1 VKKHLLTLALLVGA
15 ISGCRQD
22 KPAVSTAP
30 PQALPPQSFKRDWA
44 ANLQLE
50 KGDAIDRVFLREDMV
65 FAYSKKHMA
74 YAVNKGAGVI
84 RFTAFLTDSRVKPH
98 PPVVLKERIVFP
110 TDSTLEVYRRDGRF
124 ERSYRTNSSLRT
136 DAVGWPGGSRMF
148 FGVDGPGSGRLV
160 AVETSPT
167 QYKPVTEKW
176 ELMSTH
182 GKSIS
187 SAPAFNAG
195 VVYASFEDGLVY
207 AVNADSRE
215 PIWQTSTGQTFATFG
230 PVTAALRAD
239 DFGVYVPSTDSK
251 FYCLDKTQGKVKW
264 EYYAGA
270 SLRDDP
276 EVTATM
282 VYLPVTG
289 RGIVA
294 LDKLNGPVIREPRWI
309 CKDAVKLVS
318 EDEKYAYFA
327 RADNIVIAIDK
338 QTGEQRFTSK
348 RNDLVAFATNT
359 KDATIYAG
367 TKEGELVAITPVL
380 KPGNVGEIALDNA
393 RVIEALAMK

>member
-1 VKKHLLTLALLVGA
+1 MKKHLLSLALLAGTVAGCQQTKPKV
-15 ISGCRQD
+15 SGVPEPL
-22 KPAVSTAP
+22 PA
-30 PQALPPQSFKRDWA
+30 QSFKRDWA
-44 ANLQLE
+44 ANLQLN
-50 KGDAIDRVFLREDMV
+50 KDDSIDRVFVREDLV
-65 FAYSKKHMA
+65 FVYSKKHMA
-74 YAVNKGAGVI
+74 YAVNKAGGVI
-84 RFTAFLTDSRVKPH
+84 RFTAFLTDSTVQPH

-110 TDSTLEVYRRDGRF
+110 TDSTLEVYRRDGQF
-124 ERSYRTNSSLRT
+124 ERSYRTNASLRT
-136 DAVGWPGGSRMF
+136 DAVGWPGGSRLY
-148 FGVDGPGSGRLV
+148 FGVDSPGEGRLV
-160 AVETSPT
+160 AVDTAPGT
-167 QYKPVTEKW
+167 YKPVNEKW
-176 ELMSTH
+176 QLMSTK

-195 VVYASFEDGLVY
+195 VVYASFEDGMVY
-207 AVNADSRE
+207 AVNGDNRE
-215 PIWQTSTGQTFATFG
+215 PIWATSTGQVFQTYG

-251 FYCLDKTQGKVKW
+251 FYCLDKTQGRVKW
-264 EYYAGA
+264 QYFAGS

-282 VYLPVTG
+282 VYLPVLG

-294 LDKLNGPVIREPRWI
+294 IDKLNGPAIREPRWI

-359 KDATIYAG
+359 KDGTIYAG
-367 TKEGELVAITPVL
+367 TKGGELIAITPVL
-380 KPGNVGEIALDNA
+380 KPGNVGEIAMDLS
-393 RVIEALAMK
+393 RPVEVLAMR